1 MLIKWINNQSVGEM
15 QISTTV
21 SQLFC
26 CFLFKQP
33 FSMCLAMAELPSSS
47 NGHNAPKSGQGKSNP
62 ELPRYR
68 QIFES
73 LRLQILE
80 GFFEPGRMVPT
91 EAALMRHY
99 GVSRTTVS
107 RAMRDLEQAG
117 FVSRCRG
124 YGTYVNE
131 RSKENQVIRLSF
143 FVPWVESDE
152 RLPYVE
158 GLIYQR
164 VSRLASEGGNL
175 LSLHGFNS
183 SSGDLR
189 TGMLQAAQ
197 RVINDKVD
205 GVLYYPAELPEGDVD
220 LNREVVDRL
229 TEAKVEVVLID
240 RDLAPYPERSEFM
253 RVGYDNRRSST
264 ALTIHLIETGCKRIA
279 FVGIPEVS
287 TAVTDRLMGYFEA
300 HQIHGLNMAPELVC
314 SVHEEELDEEFC
326 KKLVQEAKPDAII
339 AKSDRFAAILGRHLN
354 SLNIK
359 VGSDIKLAGFDND
372 PISELLDVPLTTVCL
387 PIESFASAAYEAI
400 VRRVKKREQRQ
411 QQIIIDGNLIIREST
426 QLSESNGKKAKAAR

>member
-1 MLIKWINNQSVGEM
+1 
-15 QISTTV
+15 
-21 SQLFC
+21 
-26 CFLFKQP
+26 
-33 FSMCLAMAELPSSS
+33 MAHLPPSS
-47 NGHNAPKSGQGKSNP
+47 NGHNAANSGQSKSNP

-117 FVSRCRG
+117 LVSRCRG

-164 VSRLASEGGNL
+164 IARLTSEGGNL
-175 LSLHGFNS
+175 MSLHGFDS

-189 TGMLQAAQ
+189 LGMISAEQ
-197 RVINDKVD
+197 RVIDDKVD

-229 TEAKVEVVLID
+229 REAKVEVILID
-240 RDLAPYPERSEFM
+240 RDLAPYPERSEYI
-253 RVGYDNRRSST
+253 RIGYDNRRSST
-264 ALTIHLIETGCKRIA
+264 TLTNHLIETGCNRIA
-279 FVGIPEVS
+279 FIGIPEVS

-300 HQIHGLNMAPELVC
+300 HQIHGMSMAPELVRM
-314 SVHEEELDEEFC
+314 VHEEDLDKEFC
-326 KKLVQEAKPDAII
+326 EQLIEEAKPDAII
-339 AKSDRFAAILGRHLN
+339 AKSDRFAAIIGRHLN
-354 SLNIK
+354 SLDIK
-359 VGSDIKLAGFDND
+359 VGTDIKLAGFDND
-372 PISELLDVPLTTVCL
+372 PISELLEVPLTTVCL
-387 PIESFASAAYEAI
+387 PIDSFASAAYEAI
-400 VRRVKKREQRQ
+400 VRRVKKGEMQN
-411 QQIIIDGNLIIREST
+411 QQIIIDGDLVIREST
-426 QLSESNGKKAKAAR
+426 QPNSSTSRKKKVAR

>member
-1 MLIKWINNQSVGEM
+1 MA
-15 QISTTV
+15 
-21 SQLFC
+21 QL
-26 CFLFKQP
+26 P
-33 FSMCLAMAELPSSS
+33 PSS
-47 NGHNAPKSGQGKSNP
+47 NGHNSGKSGQSKSSA

-117 FVSRCRG
+117 LVSRCRG

-164 VSRLASEGGNL
+164 VARLSSEGGNL
-175 LSLHGFNS
+175 ISLHGFDS
-183 SSGDLR
+183 TSGDLR

-197 RVINDKVD
+197 RVIDDKVD
-205 GVLYYPAELPEGDVD
+205 GVLYYPAELPESEVG

-240 RDLAPYPERSEFM
+240 RDLAPYPERSEFL

-264 ALTIHLIETGCKRIA
+264 ALTNHLIEMGCERIA
-279 FVGIPEVS
+279 FIGIPEVS

-300 HQIHGLNMAPELVC
+300 HQINGMSMAPELVTT
-314 SVHEEELDEEFC
+314 VHEEDLNEDFC
-326 KKLVQEAKPDAII
+326 KKLIKEAKPDAII
-339 AKSDRFAAILGRHLN
+339 AKSDRFAAIVGRHLN

-359 VGSDIKLAGFDND
+359 VGSEIKLAGFDND
-372 PISELLDVPLTTVCL
+372 PISELLEVPLTTVCL
-387 PIESFASAAYEAI
+387 PIDSFAAAAYEAI
-400 VRRVKKREQRQ
+400 VRRVKKGENLR
-411 QQIIIDGNLIIREST
+411 QQIIIDGDLITREST
-426 QLSESNGKKAKAAR
+426 QPNQSKSKDKKVAR